1 MAVAA
6 GFEPAVGGYPTNAFE
21 AFTFG
26 RSDTP
31 PPIRIEQTAVC
42 IQIWGGHGRI
52 NGESG
57 AVSEPPEAKTGW
69 TAGLAGRI
77 CEVQGECAIFTNS
90 RPKQAPNRP
99 LFAKIA
105 PNPGDQR
112 SPAPGGWEPN
122 PGDQRSRRH
131 ASTPAHRT
139 PKPAPHPAVAQNHP
153 IPHPAVAS
161 GRRQAQKTARRGQYT
176 MHHTRTG
183 GNPAPKTNGA

>member
-122 PGDQRSRRH
+122 PGISAAVGTHLRPPPPHTKPSP
-131 ASTPAHRT
+131 ASG
-139 PKPAPHPAVAQNHP
+139 QNHP
-153 IPHPAVAS
+153 IPPPQPRTRPS
-161 GRRQAQKTARRGQYT
+161 PSTKTARRAQCT

-183 GNPAPKTNGA
+183 GNPATKS

>member
-42 IQIWGGHGRI
+42 IQIWGGQDGARVRGEPDGRPGWL
-52 NGESG
+52 GES
-57 AVSEPPEAKTGW
+57 AKCK
-69 TAGLAGRI
+69 ANVRFLQIAD
-77 CEVQGECAIFTNS
+77 Q
-90 RPKQAPNRP
+90 NRP
-99 LFAKIA
+99 QTDHYLQKSH
-105 PNPGDQR
+105 R
-112 SPAPGGWEPN
+112 TRGWEPN
-122 PGDQRSRRH
+122 PSISAAVGTHLRPPH
-131 ASTPAHRT
+131 HT
-139 PKPAPHPAVAQNHP
+139 PK
-153 IPHPAVAS
+153 PAVAS